1 MSDAQQLF
9 TSLQA
14 YSMPLVTIGLPTYNR
29 PAGLRKALEW
39 ILKQTYPNLEII
51 ISDNCSTDQNVQIVT
66 AEFLAKDSR
75 IRVFRQKENI
85 GLENNF
91 NFVYA
96 QSTAPYFIWMSDD
109 DFFDANY
116 IEECVKF
123 LELHPDHILCSGVA
137 KYYAGNDFIF
147 TEPMFKVDKRTC
159 RSRIQTYFSLVQK
172 NGNFYG
178 VFRNKL
184 LAGNPIGLHVGCDW
198 SFMAKLAILGKL
210 TYVYTTA
217 YHRSIEG
224 NSQTRKKMVEKF
236 GIRGF
241 KNVFFESYVA
251 YTVSSQIFT
260 DKAVITKVSWIKRKL
275 LIVMVFFQINWR
287 LLIKYIRKILNV
299 SKD

>member
-109 DFFDANY
+109 DFFDA
-116 IEECVKF
+116 ISDSSVKF
-123 LELHPDHILCSGVA
+123 LSSVKPICFSFSRLIENLFVS
-137 KYYAGNDFIF
+137 AG
-147 TEPMFKVDKRTC
+147 
-159 RSRIQTYFSLVQK
+159 SL
-172 NGNFYG
+172 
-178 VFRNKL
+178 
-184 LAGNPIGLHVGCDW
+184 P
-198 SFMAKLAILGKL
+198 
-210 TYVYTTA
+210 
-217 YHRSIEG
+217 
-224 NSQTRKKMVEKF
+224 
-236 GIRGF
+236 
-241 KNVFFESYVA
+241 
-251 YTVSSQIFT
+251 
-260 DKAVITKVSWIKRKL
+260 VI
-275 LIVMVFFQINWR
+275 
-287 LLIKYIRKILNV
+287 
-299 SKD
+299 